1 MAASDLTVT
10 VQVDGGL
17 LAEDQATWDVLT
29 SAFVTEVPHPERVEL
44 IITDRYEQIAGEL
57 AMLSPVRSNEEMTA
71 TDYRADK
78 PDGALAVART
88 IPLPDNRVAVVA
100 AAGLAR
106 VPKDLALR
114 GVVHEAQHVRLCQ
127 NGDGAWGGAS
137 AGGL

>member
-29 SAFVTEVPHPERVEL
+29 SAFVTEVPDPERVEL

-57 AMLSPVRSNEEMTA
+57 AMLSPVRANEEMTA

-78 PDGALAVART
+78 PDGALPSLGPSHCQT
-88 IPLPDNRVAVVA
+88 IEWLWSSRPAWPESPRVS
-100 AAGLAR
+100 
-106 VPKDLALR
+106 P
-114 GVVHEAQHVRLCQ
+114 
-127 NGDGAWGGAS
+127 
-137 AGGL
+137 